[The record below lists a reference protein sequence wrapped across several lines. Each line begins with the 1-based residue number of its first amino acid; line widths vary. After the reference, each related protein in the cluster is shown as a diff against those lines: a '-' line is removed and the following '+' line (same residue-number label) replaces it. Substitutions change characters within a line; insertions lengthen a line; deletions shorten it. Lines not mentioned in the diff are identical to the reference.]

1 MKEDDMRPA
10 VSREEWTRA
19 RKALL
24 EKEKELTRAR
34 DRLNAERRRLPWVR
48 IGTDYVFEGPD
59 GPETLADLF
68 AGRSQLIVQHFMFG
82 PGWAEGCVGC
92 SFEADHVEGALV
104 HLEHHDV
111 SFAAVS
117 RASIREIEDF
127 RRRLGWRF
135 KWVSSYGNDFNY
147 DFHVSFRDEDI
158 VDGHIYYN
166 YEMRPFACR
175 ELPGTS
181 VFYRNSAG
189 EIFHTYSTYARGNE
203 TLVGAYNYLDL
214 TPKGRNETGPNHD
227 LTDWVRHHDRYDTAG
242 PSCCREHRTATPPA

>member
-24 EKEKELTRAR
+24 GKEKELTRAR

-117 RASIREIEDF
+117 RASIREIEEIG
-127 RRRLGWRF
+127 RA
-135 KWVSSYGNDFNY
+135 
-147 DFHVSFRDEDI
+147 HV
-158 VDGHIYYN
+158 
-166 YEMRPFACR
+166 
-175 ELPGTS
+175 
-181 VFYRNSAG
+181 
-189 EIFHTYSTYARGNE
+189 
-203 TLVGAYNYLDL
+203 
-214 TPKGRNETGPNHD
+214 
-227 LTDWVRHHDRYDTAG
+227 
-242 PSCCREHRTATPPA
+242 